1 MRRLESVIVLTGGR
15 SKRFGSDK
23 YLARLSGL
31 SLLENI
37 LQQLPEGIEI
47 FLVGDEP
54 ENSSR
59 KLTVLREFPIHGGPV
74 AAIASA
80 LPYIQSEWVGVI
92 ATDMPLAAKL
102 FPKLLANIDESVG
115 VSLPQDAAGFLQPL
129 IGVYSVA
136 KLSAAIAD
144 LGSVENQSMKAI
156 LALLNVKSIKLSADE
171 LTALIDIDT
180 EEDLLAVRKLVGEKN
195 G

>member
-23 YLARLSGL
+23 YLARFNDL

-59 KLTVLREFPIHGGPV
+59 KLRVLREFPIHGGPV

-80 LPYIQSEWVGVI
+80 LPFIQSEWVGVI
-92 ATDMPLAAKL
+92 ATDMPFAAIL

-115 VSLPQDAAGFLQPL
+115 ALLPQDAAGFLQPL
-129 IGVYSVA
+129 IGVYSVE

>member
-1 MRRLESVIVLTGGR
+1 MRRLEAVIVLTGGR

-23 YLARLSGL
+23 YLARISGL

-54 ENSSR
+54 ENASR

-92 ATDMPLAAKL
+92 ATDMPLAGKL

-115 VSLPQDAAGFLQPL
+115 VVLPQDAAGFLQPL
-129 IGVYSVA
+129 IAVYSVE
-136 KLSAAIAD
+136 KLSTAIAT
-144 LGSVENQSMKAI
+144 LGTVENQSMKAL
-156 LALLNVKSIKLSADE
+156 LALLNAKRIKLSVDE

-180 EEDLLAVRKLVGEKN
+180 EADLLEVRKLIGEKN